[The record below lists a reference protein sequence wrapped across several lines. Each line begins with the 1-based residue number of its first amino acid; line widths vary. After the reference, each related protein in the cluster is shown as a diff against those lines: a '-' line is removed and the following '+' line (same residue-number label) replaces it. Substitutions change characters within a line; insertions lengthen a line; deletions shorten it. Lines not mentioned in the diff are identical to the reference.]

1 MRTYA
6 NSPAASSNEAK
17 EGRMAT
23 HKRWSRTV
31 GTRRGNRIR
40 IYDREPGANLQ
51 MAVWDPEKKQ
61 YRQVSLGHTDRE
73 RATREAAEM
82 VRLRDAGEWI
92 DSRSLTFGILS
103 ARYLAENTH
112 ARDGSLKTE
121 HYRRGCERYAKYLID
136 WFGADTPVVELT
148 PERMSGYAAARR
160 NGQINGRP
168 VGATAV
174 HQDIKLL
181 KSMMKWATGVY
192 NNGRP
197 LLDRNPLTGFAVPKT
212 RNPIRPLIEAE
223 TVEKL
228 MAVADTVS
236 PLMPLLI
243 TLMDSTG
250 RRLSSVLG
258 LRWDDFDFEKR
269 TITWRAE
276 LDKKRRTW
284 VVPMPKQAEQA
295 LLTFRA
301 EHPAIGS
308 ALVFPMKND
317 PTRAVSRQLAADWLK
332 RAYLGTKIERPK
344 GRLWHPFRRKWATER
359 KDYPLRDLAAAGG
372 WEDLPT
378 ALMYQQPD
386 QETLRQVIDH
396 PRDLK
401 KRSQNG

>member
-1 MRTYA
+1 
-6 NSPAASSNEAK
+6 
-17 EGRMAT
+17 MAT
-23 HKRWSRTV
+23 RKRWSRTV

-40 IYDREPGANLQ
+40 IYQRAASGNLQ
-51 MAVWDPEKKQ
+51 MAVWDPERKQ
-61 YRQVSLGHTDRE
+61 YRQLSLGHTDRE

-82 VRLRDAGEWI
+82 VRLRDAGEWT
-92 DSRSLTFGILS
+92 DPRSLTLGILV

-121 HYRRGCERYAKYLID
+121 HYRRGCERYAQYLIG
-136 WFGADTPVVELT
+136 WFGADTPVIELT
-148 PERMSGYAAARR
+148 PERMASYAAARR

-212 RNPIRPLIEAE
+212 RNPIRPLIDAE

-228 MAVADTVS
+228 MAVADRVS
-236 PLMPLLI
+236 ALLPLLI

-284 VVPMPKQAEQA
+284 VVPMPKLAEQA
-295 LLTFRA
+295 LLSFRA
-301 EHPAIGS
+301 AHPAIGT
-308 ALVFPMKND
+308 ALAFAMDRAPMTPVN
-317 PTRAVSRQLAADWLK
+317 RHLASDWLL
-332 RAYLGTKIERPK
+332 RAYR
-344 GRLWHPFRRKWATER
+344 H
-359 KDYPLRDLAAAGG
+359 
-372 WEDLPT
+372 
-378 ALMYQQPD
+378 
-386 QETLRQVIDH
+386 
-396 PRDLK
+396 
-401 KRSQNG
+401 

>member
-1 MRTYA
+1 
-6 NSPAASSNEAK
+6 
-17 EGRMAT
+17 MAT
-23 HKRWSRTV
+23 RKRWSRTV

-40 IYDREPGANLQ
+40 IYQRAASGNLQ

-121 HYRRGCERYAKYLID
+121 HYRRGCQRYVKYLIA
-136 WFGADTPVVELT
+136 WFGADTPVIELT
-148 PERMSGYAAARR
+148 PERMTGYATARR
-160 NGQINGRP
+160 SGQINGRP
-168 VGATAV
+168 VGATSV

-192 NNGRP
+192 SNGRP

-212 RNPIRPLIEAE
+212 RDPRRPIIAAD

-228 MAVADTVS
+228 LAVAERVS
-236 PLMPLLI
+236 PLLPLLI
-243 TLMDSTG
+243 VLMESTG

-269 TITWRAE
+269 TIVWRAE
-276 LDKKRRTW
+276 LDKKRKTW
-284 VVPMPKQAEQA
+284 LTPMPARAATSLLEYRKQ
-295 LLTFRA
+295 
-301 EHPAIGS
+301 HPAIGS
-308 ALVFPMKND
+308 ALVFPMKHD
-317 PTRAVSRQLAADWLK
+317 RTTPVSRQLASDWLK
-332 RAYLGTKIERPK
+332 RAYGLTRIERPRQ
-344 GRLWHPFRRKWATER
+344 GLWHPFRRKWATDR
-359 KDYPLRDLAAAGG
+359 KEYPLRDVAAAGG
-372 WEDLPT
+372 WQDVPT
-378 ALMYQQPD
+378 LLMYQQPD
-386 QETLRQVIDH
+386 QETLREVIDH
-396 PRDLK
+396 PKQLQK
-401 KRSQNG
+401 QSQGS

>member
-6 NSPAASSNEAK
+6 NSPAASQNEARK
-17 EGRMAT
+17 AVMAT
-23 HKRWSRTV
+23 RKRWSRTV

-40 IYDREPGANLQ
+40 IYQRAASGNLQ
-51 MAVWDPEKKQ
+51 MAVWDPEKQ
-61 YRQVSLGHTDRE
+61 RYRQVSLGHTDRE

-82 VRLRDAGEWI
+82 VRLRDAGEWV
-92 DSRSLTFGILS
+92 DSRSLTLGILS

-121 HYRRGCERYAKYLID
+121 HYRRGCERYVKYLIG
-136 WFGADTPVVELT
+136 WFGTDTPVVELT
-148 PERMSGYAAARR
+148 PERMAGYAAARR
-160 NGQINGRP
+160 SGQINGHA
-168 VGATAV
+168 VGATSL

-197 LLDRNPLTGFAVPKT
+197 LLDRNPLTGFAVAKT
-212 RNPIRPLIEAE
+212 RNPIRPIIEAE

-228 MAVADTVS
+228 MAVADRVN
-236 PLMPLLI
+236 PVMPLLI

-258 LRWDDFDFEKR
+258 LRWDDFNFEKR

-284 VVPMPKQAEQA
+284 IVPMPQHAEVA
-295 LLTFRA
+295 LLKYRS

-317 PTRAVSRQLAADWLK
+317 PKMPVSRQLAADWLK
-332 RAYLGTKIERPK
+332 RAYRYAGIVRPTGCPIPAS
-344 GRLWHPFRRKWATER
+344 GRT
-359 KDYPLRDLAAAGG
+359 
-372 WEDLPT
+372 
-378 ALMYQQPD
+378 
-386 QETLRQVIDH
+386 
-396 PRDLK
+396 
-401 KRSQNG
+401 

>member
-1 MRTYA
+1 
-6 NSPAASSNEAK
+6 
-17 EGRMAT
+17 MAT
-23 HKRWSRTV
+23 RKRWSRTV

-40 IYDREPGANLQ
+40 IYQRSSSGNLQ
-51 MAVWDPEKKQ
+51 MAVWDPEKRRYK
-61 YRQVSLGHTDRE
+61 QVSLGHTDRE

-92 DSRSLTFGILS
+92 DSRSLTLGILV

-121 HYRRGCERYAKYLID
+121 HYRRGCELYSDYLTG
-136 WFGADTPVVELT
+136 WFGADTPVIELT
-148 PERMSGYAAARR
+148 PERMAGYATARR
-160 NGQINGRP
+160 SGQINGRA
-168 VGATAV
+168 VGATAL

-181 KSMMKWATGVY
+181 KTMMKWATGVY

-197 LLDRNPLTGFAVPKT
+197 LLDRNPLTGFAIPKT
-212 RNPIRPLIEAE
+212 RNPIRPMIDAE
-223 TVEKL
+223 TVDKL
-228 MAVADTVS
+228 LAVADRVS

-269 TITWRAE
+269 TITWRGE

-284 VVPMPKQAEQA
+284 VVPMPRQAERH
-295 LLTFRA
+295 LLNFRA

-308 ALVFPMKND
+308 ALVFPMQND
-317 PTRAVSRQLAADWLK
+317 PTKPVTRHLASDWMH
-332 RAYLGTKIERPK
+332 RAYRYAGIDRQK
-344 GRLWHPFRRKWATER
+344 GGLWHPFRRKWATER
-359 KDYPLRDLAAAGG
+359 KAYPVKDTAAAGG

-386 QETLRQVIDH
+386 DATLRHLIDH
-396 PRDLK
+396 PKSFK

>member
-1 MRTYA
+1 
-6 NSPAASSNEAK
+6 
-17 EGRMAT
+17 MAT
-23 HKRWSRTV
+23 RKRWSRTV

-40 IYDREPGANLQ
+40 IYEREPSSNLQ
-51 MAVWDPEKKQ
+51 MAFWDPQRKRYK
-61 YRQVSLGHTDRE
+61 QVSLGHTDRE
-73 RATREAAEM
+73 RATRDAAEM

-92 DSRSLTFGILS
+92 DSRSLTLGILVT
-103 ARYLAENTH
+103 RYLAENTH

-121 HYRRGCERYAKYLID
+121 HYRRGCERYVNYLVG

-148 PERMSGYAAARR
+148 PERMAGYAAARR

-192 NNGRP
+192 NHGRP
-197 LLDRNPLTGFAVPKT
+197 LLDRNPLTGFAVSKT
-212 RNPIRPLIEAE
+212 RNPLRPMIEEE

-228 MAVADTVS
+228 MAVADRVS
-236 PLMPLLI
+236 PLMLLLI
-243 TLMDSTG
+243 TLMESTG

-284 VVPMPKQAEQA
+284 MVPMPTQAEQA
-295 LLTFRA
+295 LLEYRSR
-301 EHPAIGS
+301 HPAIGS
-308 ALVFPMKND
+308 ALVFPMKHD
-317 PTRAVSRQLAADWLK
+317 PTRPVTRHLASDWMQ
-332 RAYLGTKIERPK
+332 RAYRYAGITRLK
-344 GRLWHPFRRKWATER
+344 GSLWHAFRRRWATLR

-378 ALMYQQPD
+378 ALMYQHPD
-386 QETLRQVIDH
+386 QETLRRLIDH
-396 PRDLK
+396 PTPLK

>member
-1 MRTYA
+1 
-6 NSPAASSNEAK
+6 
-17 EGRMAT
+17 MAT
-23 HKRWSRTV
+23 RKRWSRTV

-40 IYDREPGANLQ
+40 VYQRSASGNLQ
-51 MAVWDPEKKQ
+51 MAVWDPVKKR
-61 YRQVSLGHTDRE
+61 YKQVSLGHTDRE

-92 DSRSLTFGILS
+92 DSRSLTLGILV

-121 HYRRGCERYAKYLID
+121 HYRRGCERYSKYLMD

-148 PERMSGYAAARR
+148 PERMAGYAMARR
-160 NGQINGRP
+160 SGQINGRA
-168 VGATAV
+168 VGATAL

-197 LLDRNPLTGFAVPKT
+197 LLDRNPLTGFAIPKT
-212 RNPIRPLIEAE
+212 RNPIRPMIEEE

-228 MAVADTVS
+228 RAVAGRVS

-284 VVPMPKQAEQA
+284 IVPMPKQAEVA
-295 LLTFRA
+295 LLEYRA

-308 ALVFPMKND
+308 ALVLPMMSD
-317 PTRAVSRQLAADWLK
+317 PTKAVTRHLASDWMQ
-332 RAYLGTKIERPK
+332 RAYRYAGLKRPK
-344 GRLWHPFRRKWATER
+344 GSLWHAFRRRWATLR

-378 ALMYQQPD
+378 ALMYQHPD
-386 QETLRQVIDH
+386 QETLRRVIDH
-396 PRDLK
+396 PKQLQ

>member
-1 MRTYA
+1 
-6 NSPAASSNEAK
+6 
-17 EGRMAT
+17 MAT
-23 HKRWSRTV
+23 RKRWSRTV

-40 IYDREPGANLQ
+40 IYQRKASGNLQ

-92 DSRSLTFGILS
+92 DSRSLTLGMLV

-121 HYRRGCERYAKYLID
+121 HYRRGCERYSKYLIG

-148 PERMSGYAAARR
+148 PERMAGYATARR
-160 NGQINGRP
+160 SGQINGRP

-197 LLDRNPLTGFAVPKT
+197 LLDRNPLIGFAVPKT
-212 RNPIRPLIEAE
+212 RNPIRPLIDAE
-223 TVEKL
+223 TVDRL
-228 MAVADTVS
+228 MAVADRVS
-236 PLMPLLI
+236 PVMPLLI
-243 TLMDSTG
+243 TLVDSTG

-258 LRWDDFDFEKR
+258 LRWDDFNFEEG

-284 VVPMPKQAEQA
+284 VVPMPKQAEQV
-295 LLTFRA
+295 LLKFRA

-317 PTRAVSRQLAADWLK
+317 PTKPVTRHLASDWMH
-332 RAYLGTKIERPK
+332 RAYTYAGIVRLK
-344 GRLWHPFRRKWATER
+344 GGLWHPFRRKWATER

-386 QETLRQVIDH
+386 QDTLRQVIDH
-396 PRDLK
+396 PKPLK
-401 KRSQNG
+401 KRWQNG

>member
-1 MRTYA
+1 
-6 NSPAASSNEAK
+6 
-17 EGRMAT
+17 MAT
-23 HKRWSRTV
+23 RKRWSRTV

-40 IYDREPGANLQ
+40 IYQRSASGNLQ
-51 MAVWDPEKKQ
+51 MAVWDPEKKR
-61 YRQVSLGHTDRE
+61 YKQVSLGHTDRE

-92 DSRSLTFGILS
+92 DSRSLTLGILV

-121 HYRRGCERYAKYLID
+121 HYRRGCERYAKYLIG
-136 WFGADTPVVELT
+136 WFGADTPVIELT
-148 PERMSGYAAARR
+148 PERMAGYAAARR
-160 NGQINGRP
+160 SGQINGRA
-168 VGATAV
+168 VGATSL

-197 LLDRNPLTGFAVPKT
+197 LLDRNPLTGFAIPKT
-212 RNPIRPLIEAE
+212 RNPIRPMIEEE

-228 MAVADTVS
+228 MTVAERVS

-276 LDKKRRTW
+276 LDKKRKTW
-284 VVPMPKQAEQA
+284 IVPMPQKAEVA
-295 LLTFRA
+295 LLKYRA

-308 ALVFPMKND
+308 ALVFPMMSD
-317 PTRAVSRQLAADWLK
+317 PTKPVTRHLASDWMK
-332 RAYLGTKIERPK
+332 RAYRYAKITRPK
-344 GRLWHPFRRKWATER
+344 GSLWHAFRRKWATLR

-378 ALMYQQPD
+378 ALMYQHPD
-386 QETLRQVIDH
+386 QETLRRVMDH
-396 PRDLK
+396 PKPLQ